1 VSSLADVNQETEKLA
16 PVVAK
21 LKYCVNNEWRESK
34 TSKYMPVTN
43 SSTGEVMAQAPCC
56 TPDEVLSS
64 VEAAKAAF
72 PGWSNTPV
80 GVRAQLMFRL
90 KELLEKHLPELTLL
104 CSKELGK
111 NMDEAKGDI
120 LKAIEV
126 VEIACGAPMMMQG
139 DSLMNV
145 TQGFD
150 TVSYREAVGVFAAI
164 MPFNFPGMI
173 PFGWVLP
180 LCITTG
186 NTLVLK
192 AASMTPQTSMR
203 MLELLI
209 EAGLPKGVVNLV
221 TCSRNEAEIFL
232 KHPDVRGISYVGS
245 TAVGRHIYS
254 TAAAHGKRVQALCE
268 AKNHAMVLGDA
279 ALERS
284 ALGVINSAFGC
295 AGMRCMALPVVCVE
309 ESAADEFVSHLVKA
323 AKKLKVGCSYDPA
336 VQLGPVVSEEHK
348 KSVVEW
354 IAKGVEEGAQLVL
367 DGRETVVPGFEKG
380 HFVGPTIFDHVKPG
394 MTIGDS
400 EIFGP
405 VVCIKRIKSF
415 EEGLAIM
422 NGNQFAN
429 GSVIYTQSGYYSR
442 EFAKRTHG
450 GMVGI
455 NVGIPVPA
463 SVFPFSGHKNS
474 FFGDLHVN
482 GKDGV
487 AFYTETKCVTTKW
500 FDEEDKKATK
510 VSTWDGSS
518 NRV

>member
-1 VSSLADVNQETEKLA
+1 MSSTAELTDAIKKKVSS
-16 PVVAK
+16 VAK
-21 LKYCVNNEWRESK
+21 LRYCVNNEWRESK

-43 SSTGEVMAQAPCC
+43 SSTGELMAEAPCC
-56 TPDEVLSS
+56 TPEEVLSS
-64 VEAAKAAF
+64 IEAAKAAF
-72 PGWSNTPV
+72 PAWSGTPV
-80 GVRAQLMFRL
+80 GMRAQLMFKL
-90 KELLEKHLPELTLL
+90 KDLLEKHLSDLTLL
-104 CSKELGK
+104 CAMELGK
-111 NMDEAKGDI
+111 NLDEARGDI

-126 VEIACGAPMMMQG
+126 VEIACGAPMLMQG
-139 DSLMNV
+139 DALMNV

-150 TVSYREAVGVFAAI
+150 TVAYREAVGVFAAI

-180 LCITTG
+180 LCIATG

-192 AASMTPQTSMR
+192 AASLTPQTSMR

-232 KHPDVRGISYVGS
+232 KHPDVKGISYVGS
-245 TAVGRHIYS
+245 TSVGRHIYS

-268 AKNHAMVLGDA
+268 AKNHALVLEDA

-284 ALGVINSAFGC
+284 ALGVINSSFGC
-295 AGMRCMALPVVCVE
+295 AGMRCMALPVVCVQ
-309 ESAADEFVSHLVKA
+309 ESVADEFVSLLVKH
-323 AKKLKVGCSYDPA
+323 AKAMKVGCSYDPA
-336 VQLGPVVSEEHK
+336 VQLGPVVSAEHK
-348 KSVVEW
+348 KFVTDW
-354 IAKGVEEGAQLVL
+354 IAKGVEEGAKLVL
-367 DGRETVVPGFEKG
+367 DGREVKVPGFEKG
-380 HFVGPTIFDHVKPG
+380 YFIGPTVFDHVKPN

-400 EIFGP
+400 EVFGP
-405 VVCIKRIKSF
+405 VVCIKRVKDF

-422 NGNQFAN
+422 NKNEFAN

-442 EFAKRTHG
+442 EFSKRTDG

-463 SVFPFSGHKNS
+463 SVFPFAGHKNS

-487 AFYTETKCVTTKW
+487 KFYTETKCVTTKW
-500 FDEEDKKATK
+500 FDEEDKKATR
-510 VSTWDGSS
+510 VSTWDGAS
-518 NRV
+518 NRT